1 MNNVELSPEYILN
14 LIENINENLLKM
26 KKFTDEIL
34 ICNYDELEENIY
46 KRDICFEKVKEN
58 FEILKKI
65 DTEQSDE
72 LHAVMSDSAEYDSL
86 SEINKKI
93 YDERMKMKSL
103 AVDIRSR
110 DNLVFEKLSQCRDTM
125 LEKIK
130 ELNSGAEANASKY
143 YSSSAAAASQ
153 NVYFPKRNR
162 KI

>member
-1 MNNVELSPEYILN
+1 MNNVELSPEYILK

-58 FEILKKI
+58 FEILKGI
-65 DTEQSDE
+65 NTEQNDE
-72 LHAVMSDSAEYDSL
+72 LHNIMSDNAEYDSL

-103 AVDIRSR
+103 AADIRSR
-110 DNLVFEKLSQCRDTM
+110 DNLVFEKLSQCRDLM
-125 LEKIK
+125 IEKIK